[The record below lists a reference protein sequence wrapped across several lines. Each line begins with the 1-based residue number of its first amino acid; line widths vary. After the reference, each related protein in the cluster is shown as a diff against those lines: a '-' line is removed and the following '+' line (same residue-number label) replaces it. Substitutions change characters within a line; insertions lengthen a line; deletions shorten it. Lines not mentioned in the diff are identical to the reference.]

1 MTHCGVLEFTAE
13 EGSCYIP
20 FWMMQNLLLEEGAL
34 LSVTNVS
41 LPKATFVKLQPQHTD
56 FLEISNPRAV
66 LEHALRNFSCVTKG
80 DVICVPYN
88 NKNYHF
94 MLQEVQPQD
103 AVCIIETDCNVDF
116 DAPVGY
122 VDPSIAAREQQ
133 QKSKLASYPKQS
145 ATGGYATT
153 PPLTSTANSSSAVS
167 AASSVNG
174 DAGAGAV
181 LEHPNESSSNQ
192 NNNSGSSMTT
202 RIVNGEIVTNSNH
215 ENNNNTANDGLS
227 SDNSK
232 IDPKLM
238 ASQTGATGVQLN
250 AASIQSTNKAAT
262 VDYWAV
268 HAGGGARLDGK
279 AATPLKDQHGNEVD
293 VRELRALAAAKRA
306 EEIKQAAA
314 AESSSSS
321 KKSATQQQSR
331 VRQSRVKGKYS
342 KRKNGVGSFHGSGQ
356 SM

>member
-1 MTHCGVLEFTAE
+1 
-13 EGSCYIP
+13 
-20 FWMMQNLLLEEGAL
+20 MMQNLLLEEGAL

-122 VDPSIAAREQQ
+122 VDPSIAAREKQE
-133 QKSKLASYPKQS
+133 KSKLASYPKQS
-145 ATGGYATT
+145 ATGGFATSCGT
-153 PPLTSTANSSSAVS
+153 LSPTASSSAVS

-174 DAGAGAV
+174 DAAV
-181 LEHPNESSSNQ
+181 LENHDESNI
-192 NNNSGSSMTT
+192 NNSGSTT
-202 RIVNGEIVTNSNH
+202 RIVNGEIVTNNNANHSNH
-215 ENNNNTANDGLS
+215 HTTATDGS
-227 SDNSK
+227 SDNGKK

-314 AESSSSS
+314 KSSSSNNNS
-321 KKSATQQQSR
+321 TGQQQSR

>member
-1 MTHCGVLEFTAE
+1 
-13 EGSCYIP
+13 
-20 FWMMQNLLLEEGAL
+20 MMQNLLLEEGAL
-34 LSVTNVS
+34 LSITNIS

-94 MLQEVQPQD
+94 MLKEVQPQD
-103 AVCIIETDCNVDF
+103 AACIIETDCNVDF

-122 VDPSIAAREQQ
+122 VDPSIANNKNAAAN
-133 QKSKLASYPKQS
+133 KKKAYNFVKQS
-145 ATGGYATT
+145 ATGGT
-153 PPLTSTANSSSAVS
+153 PRTLSPSSS
-167 AASSVNG
+167 SSVNA
-174 DAGAGAV
+174 DNGAD
-181 LEHPNESSSNQ
+181 
-192 NNNSGSSMTT
+192 NNATAEDGSFSGPRT
-202 RIVNGEIVTNSNH
+202 RIVNGEVVVVTNDSTSNSTTNIEEH
-215 ENNNNTANDGLS
+215 H
-227 SDNSK
+227 K

-250 AASIQSTNKAAT
+250 AASVQSTNKAAT

-268 HAGGGARLDGK
+268 NAGGGARLDGK
-279 AATPLKDQHGNEVD
+279 TATPLKDKDGNEVN
-293 VRELRALAAAKRA
+293 VRELRALAAAKRVEQLFR
-306 EEIKQAAA
+306 EEEKKKN
-314 AESSSSS
+314 EDSSSANN
-321 KKSATQQQSR
+321 KPAQSR

-342 KRKNGVGSFHGSGQ
+342 KRKNGVESFHGSGK